1 MLGLAV
7 SGYEELM
14 RGTLPSVIGKRQSQ
28 QISDNGFK
36 KCPVQ
41 AAD

>member
-1 MLGLAV
+1 MVV
-7 SGYEELM
+7 SGYVELM
-14 RGTLPSVIGKRQSQ
+14 RGTLPSVIGNRQSQ
-28 QISDNGFK
+28 QMSDNGFK